1 LLAVIPEWGPN
12 FRITFDLKVTSFSHT
27 GEGEWANVFHF
38 TATGDDCCSPGDRV
52 PGLWTNKRNH
62 LHFSNRVGD
71 NGNYNQNTPTGDFPT
86 NIWRRVEIEQKFVA
100 YQWRY
105 SVLVEGIGTLV
116 DVVNTKPGNWTDVSV
131 YTSDPFFPAAQAV
144 MRNFRYASKPGK
156 WTK

>member
-1 LLAVIPEWGPN
+1 MYSSFQSIYYTKLSN
-12 FRITFDLKVTSFSHT
+12 FFS
-27 GEGEWANVFHF
+27 
-38 TATGDDCCSPGDRV
+38 
-52 PGLWTNKRNH
+52 L
-62 LHFSNRVGD
+62 
-71 NGNYNQNTPTGDFPT
+71 
-86 NIWRRVEIEQKFVA
+86 
-100 YQWRY
+100 QWRY